1 MNLGDALAWLDR
13 HQNLERILADES
25 LRVPRPER
33 VRALVDLMD
42 DPQDKQ
48 PAVHVTGTNGK
59 TSTARAVS
67 QLLIFKGLTVGTFI
81 SPHLEQINERI
92 MVDLQP
98 IGDYDLAEVLSELA
112 ALEPLL
118 GEGLRPSW
126 FELMAAAAF
135 GYFANRPVDAAVV
148 EVGMGGRWDATNV
161 VDGTVAIVTNIA
173 LDHTELLGPTREH
186 IAGEKAGIVK
196 PGSTLVLGETDPA
209 LYDIFAAEQ
218 PEALWLAGRDYAV
231 ESNVMAV
238 GGRLVD
244 LRTPGASYEGIYLPL
259 HGRHQ
264 ADNFIAALAGTE
276 AFFGR
281 PLEPD
286 IVAAAAAAISSPGRL
301 EVVRQRPLV
310 VLDGAKNVAGAQS
323 SSAAVREEFGTGR
336 AHILVV
342 GMLRGKSALEM
353 LEALD
358 ASTARLVVTCPPPSP
373 RAQPAD
379 EVAAAAA
386 RSLGCRAVATG
397 SVLEAL
403 EVALAEADD
412 DDLVLVTGSL
422 YTVGA
427 ARTALVGD
435 RDLETGRRP
444 T

>member
-13 HQNLERILADES
+13 HQNLERILADER

-67 QLLIFKGLTVGTFI
+67 QLLIFKGLSVGTFI
-81 SPHLEQINERI
+81 SPHLEKINERI

-98 IGDYDLAEVLSELA
+98 IDDYDLAEVLTELA
-112 ALEPLL
+112 AIEPLL

-135 GYFANRPVDAAVV
+135 GYFANRPVDAAVI

-186 IAGEKAGIVK
+186 IAREKAGIVK

-209 LYDIFAAEQ
+209 LYDIFAAEH

-323 SSAAVREEFGTGR
+323 SSAAVREEFGTDR

-342 GMLRGKSALEM
+342 GMLRGKSAVEM

-358 ASTARLVVTCPPPSP
+358 ARSARLVVTCPPPSP

-379 EVAAAAA
+379 EVAAVA

>member
-264 ADNFIAALAGTE
+264 ADNFLAALAGTE

-379 EVAAAAA
+379 EVAAAA

>member
-264 ADNFIAALAGTE
+264 ADNFLAALAGTE

-379 EVAAAAA
+379 EVAAAT

>member
-13 HQNLERILADES
+13 HQNLERILADER
-25 LRVPRPER
+25 LRAPRPER

-81 SPHLEQINERI
+81 SPHLEKINERI

-209 LYDIFAAEQ
+209 LYEIFVAEQ
-218 PEALWLAGRDYAV
+218 PETLWLAGRDYAV
-231 ESNVMAV
+231 DSNVMAV

-264 ADNFIAALAGTE
+264 ADNFIAALVGTE
-276 AFFGR
+276 AVFGR
-281 PLEPD
+281 PREPD

-323 SSAAVREEFGTGR
+323 SSAAVREEFGAAR
-336 AHILVV
+336 AHVLVV

-379 EVAAAAA
+379 EVAAAA

-403 EVALAEADD
+403 EVALAEAGD

-435 RDLETGRRP
+435 RDLETGRRH

>member
-13 HQNLERILADES
+13 HQNLERILADER

-81 SPHLEQINERI
+81 SPHLEKINERI

-118 GEGLRPSW
+118 GEGLRPTW

-209 LYDIFAAEQ
+209 LYEIFTVEQ
-218 PEALWLAGRDYAV
+218 PETLWLAGRDYAV

-264 ADNFIAALAGTE
+264 ADNFIAALVGTE

-323 SSAAVREEFGTGR
+323 SSAAVREEFGAAR

-358 ASTARLVVTCPPPSP
+358 AGTARLVVTCPPPSP
-373 RAQPAD
+373 RAQPAE
-379 EVAAAAA
+379 EVAAVA
-386 RSLGCRAVATG
+386 RSLGSRAVATG

-403 EVALAEADD
+403 QVALAEAGE

-435 RDLETGRRP
+435 RDLEAGRRY

>member
-81 SPHLEQINERI
+81 SPHQEQINERI

-379 EVAAAAA
+379 EVAAAA

>member
-13 HQNLERILADES
+13 HQNLERILADER
-25 LRVPRPER
+25 LRAPRPER

-81 SPHLEQINERI
+81 SPHLEKINERI

-209 LYDIFAAEQ
+209 LYEIFVAEQ
-218 PEALWLAGRDYAV
+218 PETLWLAGRDYAV
-231 ESNVMAV
+231 DSNVMAV

-264 ADNFIAALAGTE
+264 ADNFIAALVGTE

-323 SSAAVREEFGTGR
+323 SSAAVREEFGAAR
-336 AHILVV
+336 AQVLVV

-379 EVAAAAA
+379 EVAAAA

-403 EVALAEADD
+403 EVALAEAGD

-435 RDLETGRRP
+435 RDLETGRRH